1 MTATREAITLPLM
14 FLTVAGLG
22 GLRVGHT
29 VALIPPPLV
38 SLVLALML
46 VGALVRAGVFAP
58 HSLLNAGRSSLENLS
73 GLTVLIAL
81 VAASAQVFTLVTPE
95 RGLLHAIFSICFFV
109 QLATTLAGVNG
120 RRNLLRSLVVL
131 LGAAFVIRFI
141 VLEALYAADG
151 GLAKRLLTTLLEG
164 ASLGS
169 LQYEPVGA
177 TTGYIAFF
185 VLVLYFIA
193 IILLP
198 PAEPPDALTVLP
210 IEESPS
216 ILPVVLVVLAVACS
230 GCRDWTSTDTRAEE
244 GVAADAATVAR
255 VREDALATAR
265 VWSPPAVPV
274 AQFDFAANPPHGFE
288 RSDEVSCRFTVRKL
302 SGATPKFHCAL
313 PDGRILKIKYGRR
326 NAELEAE
333 VAGTRL
339 LRALGFSADDMFTV
353 RAVHCAGCPRL
364 PFQSLKCV
372 DRVGSEFLCFA
383 GPLDY
388 NSVRTFRS
396 AVIEQRLDG
405 GIVEGF
411 DDQGW
416 AWYELDR
423 IDAAR
428 GGATRAEVDALR
440 LMAVFLSHWDNKAP
454 NQRLL
459 CPPGRELSRGG
470 CAAPIA
476 MIQDLGA
483 TFGPLSVDL
492 PNWRATPIWH
502 DRAACIVSMRTLPYR
517 GATFSDVRIS
527 DAGRRLIAGLL
538 DQLSTAQ
545 LEDLFTASGMIQ
557 YDAIDGHARA
567 ATGWVEAFRDKV
579 RQIRDGAP
587 CPQ

>member
-73 GLTVLIAL
+73 GLTVLITL

-169 LQYEPVGA
+169 LQYQPVGA

-185 VLVLYFIA
+185 VLVLYFVA

-210 IEESPS
+210 IGESPS
-216 ILPVVLVVLAVACS
+216 ILPVVLLVLAVACS
-230 GCRDWTSTDTRAEE
+230 GCGDWASTDTRAEE
-244 GVAADAATVAR
+244 EVAR
-255 VREDALATAR
+255 VHAR
-265 VWSPPAVPV
+265 MRSPPLECGRHRPSPSR
-274 AQFDFAANPPHGFE
+274 NSILPRTLPHGFE

-313 PDGRILKIKYGRR
+313 PDGRILKIKYGRQ

-405 GIVEGF
+405 GICRGIRRSGMGLV
-411 DDQGW
+411 
-416 AWYELDR
+416 R
-423 IDAAR
+423 AR
-428 GGATRAEVDALR
+428 SYRCGARR
-440 LMAVFLSHWDNKAP
+440 CNP
-454 NQRLL
+454 
-459 CPPGRELSRGG
+459 SRGG
-470 CAAPIA
+470 RLAADGGVPVA
-476 MIQDLGA
+476 LG
-483 TFGPLSVDL
+483 
-492 PNWRATPIWH
+492 
-502 DRAACIVSMRTLPYR
+502 
-517 GATFSDVRIS
+517 
-527 DAGRRLIAGLL
+527 
-538 DQLSTAQ
+538 
-545 LEDLFTASGMIQ
+545 
-557 YDAIDGHARA
+557 
-567 ATGWVEAFRDKV
+567 
-579 RQIRDGAP
+579 
-587 CPQ
+587 

>member
-333 VAGTRL
+333 GGRSCRHPPPACPRVQRRRHVHGSS
-339 LRALGFSADDMFTV
+339 RALRRVPSSSVPVIEMRRSRRQRIPLLCRTA
-353 RAVHCAGCPRL
+353 RL
-364 PFQSLKCV
+364 QLGPHLP
-372 DRVGSEFLCFA
+372 VGS
-383 GPLDY
+383 
-388 NSVRTFRS
+388 
-396 AVIEQRLDG
+396 
-405 GIVEGF
+405 
-411 DDQGW
+411 
-416 AWYELDR
+416 
-423 IDAAR
+423 
-428 GGATRAEVDALR
+428 
-440 LMAVFLSHWDNKAP
+440 
-454 NQRLL
+454 
-459 CPPGRELSRGG
+459 
-470 CAAPIA
+470 
-476 MIQDLGA
+476 
-483 TFGPLSVDL
+483 
-492 PNWRATPIWH
+492 
-502 DRAACIVSMRTLPYR
+502 DRAA
-517 GATFSDVRIS
+517 
-527 DAGRRLIAGLL
+527 AGRRDRRGIRR
-538 DQLSTAQ
+538 
-545 LEDLFTASGMIQ
+545 SGMGLVR
-557 YDAIDGHARA
+557 ARSHRCGARRCNPSRSGRLEADGGVPVAL
-567 ATGWVEAFRDKV
+567 G
-579 RQIRDGAP
+579 
-587 CPQ
+587 